1 MTPEPSYPLGVG
13 RALGLYLVTL
23 LTFFAIDL
31 VWLGVVAKRFYRQH
45 LGHLLGAEVN
55 WGPALLFYLIYIA
68 GIVVFAIKPALDAG
82 SAGRGLALGA
92 FFGFVSYA
100 TYDLTNHAT
109 LRDWPLIVTVVD
121 LAWGSVLTAVV
132 AYASYQ
138 IWTRLV

>member
-1 MTPEPSYPLGVG
+1 MTAGPSYPLGVG

-31 VWLGVVAKRFYRQH
+31 VWLGVVAKRFYREH
-45 LGHLLGAEVN
+45 LGHLLGTEVN

-68 GIVVFAIKPALDAG
+68 GIVVFAIRPALDAG
-82 SAGRGLALGA
+82 SPVRALAQGA
-92 FFGFVSYA
+92 FFGFVAYA

-121 LAWGSVLTAVV
+121 LAWGSALTAAV